1 VIRGQL
7 TKKAN
12 VYSFGVLM
20 LEIISGRCHTDP
32 RPPLED
38 QYLLEKGKEQRR
50 NPSILHRFY
59 SHDSSRTS
67 ASLSGKYRQP
77 LTKKADVYIWEE
89 SSGKVANFVRLKK
102 VLIT

>member
-1 VIRGQL
+1 MFKSSLILWSNFMVSNELTCLCLRGYLAPEVRVQGQL

-38 QYLLEKGKEQRR
+38 QYLLEKVKNNGE
-50 NPSILHRFY
+50 IHRYFI
-59 SHDSSRTS
+59 DFI
-67 ASLSGKYRQP
+67 P
-77 LTKKADVYIWEE
+77 I
-89 SSGKVANFVRLKK
+89 
-102 VLIT
+102 

>member
-38 QYLLEKGKEQRR
+38 QYLLEKVKNNGEINRYFIDFI
-50 NPSILHRFY
+50 PMTHLGPVPHY
-59 SHDSSRTS
+59 
-67 ASLSGKYRQP
+67 L
-77 LTKKADVYIWEE
+77 
-89 SSGKVANFVRLKK
+89 AN
-102 VLIT
+102 IDNH